1 MTRNISTAHIPRTQ
15 DLIMTI
21 MTGCIVHSKATNQVR
36 QAVRPRHQV
45 PHQAVRPSS
54 APTVTTRQLQPV
66 QEWNPCLGCGG
77 TGLCTYCQG
86 KGKRWYGNSYENCI
100 TCHGSM
106 YCQQCYGRK
115 GYYTTVYR

>member
-45 PHQAVRPSS
+45 PHQAVRPRHQ
-54 APTVTTRQLQPV
+54 VLLQRQQLQHV
-66 QEWNPCLGCGG
+66 
-77 TGLCTYCQG
+77 
-86 KGKRWYGNSYENCI
+86 SYSQYKNGI
-100 TCHGSM
+100 H
-106 YCQQCYGRK
+106 
-115 GYYTTVYR
+115 V